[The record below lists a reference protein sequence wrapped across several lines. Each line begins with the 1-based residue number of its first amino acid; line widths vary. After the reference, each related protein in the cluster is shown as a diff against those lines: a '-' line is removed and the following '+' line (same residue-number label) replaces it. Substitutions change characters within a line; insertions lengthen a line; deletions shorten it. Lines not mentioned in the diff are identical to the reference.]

1 MANELMS
8 KRVKKGDIVIDA
20 TVGNGNDTIFL
31 SELVGDMGKVYGFDI
46 QATAIIN
53 TKKKL
58 LEKGFLERTKLFED
72 SHENINIY
80 IHEEVDLIVFNLG
93 YLPGGNHE
101 IITKA
106 DSTVAAINKGLKLLK
121 KNGIMIITAYYRHL
135 GGLEEKEVVEKFLG
149 NLNQKDFS
157 VLKFQFIN
165 QINYP
170 PMLFGIEK
178 R

>member
-1 MANELMS
+1 LNYSSIRVVNVRGVEDLSFKYFTNATNMANELMS

-72 SHENINIY
+72 SHENINSLRTI
-80 IHEEVDLIVFNLG
+80 G
-93 YLPGGNHE
+93 
-101 IITKA
+101 
-106 DSTVAAINKGLKLLK
+106 STCVTSYNVAC
-121 KNGIMIITAYYRHL
+121 
-135 GGLEEKEVVEKFLG
+135 
-149 NLNQKDFS
+149 S
-157 VLKFQFIN
+157 
-165 QINYP
+165 
-170 PMLFGIEK
+170 
-178 R
+178 